1 MTVATQG
8 YVQTRV
14 YMDTAVTIQVS
25 RVTGSE
31 VEDRV
36 ERAFG
41 WFREVERRCSRF
53 DPVSELRRLC
63 ARPGVPV
70 AVSPL
75 LFGAVDFALSVAEAS
90 GGAFDPTIG
99 AAQEARGFD
108 RNYRTGERSQTSAGL
123 GASYRDVQVDRAS
136 LAITLDRPLLLD
148 LGAVAKGLAIDLA
161 AQELASLPGFS
172 INAGGDIRV
181 KGPNPDAEPW
191 RIGIRGPNQPEKLL
205 GAVALTDGAV
215 CTSGGY
221 ERPDASGR
229 GHHLLDPATG
239 DSPRDLA
246 GVTVV
251 APTAMV
257 ADALSTAA
265 FVLGAD
271 TGLQLVES
279 AGAEGLFVTS
289 DGRSLMTDGF
299 EAFLA

>member
-1 MTVATQG
+1 
-8 YVQTRV
+8 
-14 YMDTAVTIQVS
+14 
-25 RVTGSE
+25 
-31 VEDRV
+31 
-36 ERAFG
+36 
-41 WFREVERRCSRF
+41 
-53 DPVSELRRLC
+53 
-63 ARPGVPV
+63 
-70 AVSPL
+70 
-75 LFGAVDFALSVAEAS
+75 
-90 GGAFDPTIG
+90 
-99 AAQEARGFD
+99 
-108 RNYRTGERSQTSAGL
+108 
-123 GASYRDVQVDRAS
+123 